1 MARSRTTYTA
11 EFKLLNDDDQV
22 ISYGAANPVRDTYYR
37 AEHQHFVCRLG
48 PLPLTEGAYSLS
60 FAVGVWNVERWDAW
74 SKAIGFTIERCD
86 PFKTGH
92 GIANVNDGDFVINQE
107 WLIGS

>member
-1 MARSRTTYTA
+1 MNR
-11 EFKLLNDDDQV
+11 
-22 ISYGAANPVRDTYYR
+22 NPTRAVR
-37 AEHQHFVCRLG
+37 G
-48 PLPLTEGAYSLS
+48 PRI
-60 FAVGVWNVERWDAW
+60 AVGVWNVERWDAW